1 MSEIKLESPPEAHY
15 TVYKLTDPEGKLY
28 IGLTGKPAE
37 QRWRKGRG
45 YSRDTP
51 IRAAVNRYGWEAFEK
66 EILCEKLTR
75 EGGGKLESW
84 FIAYYDS
91 SSPEKGYNRFLGG
104 LGKGVHMSEVS
115 KKICRNVKNR
125 QYAER
130 PELIEK
136 IRSSVNTAYA
146 NDPVYRERI
155 GKKVL
160 EAYERD
166 PTLKTRISNTV
177 RQLWTDPEYRYRAT
191 EGRAAVCS
199 GNTKAAAEM
208 QVKGRQY
215 YREHPERKAEVSAQ
229 MSAYLLSPEGRKFVE
244 SDSRPKP
251 VRCVETGKIYPSQR
265 AAERETGFCNIHKV
279 CSGRNRVCGGYHWE
293 YI

>member
-1 MSEIKLESPPEAHY
+1 MPEIKLESPPEAHY

-66 EILCEKLTR
+66 TILCEKLTKAGA
-75 EGGGKLESW
+75 E
-84 FIAYYDS
+84 
-91 SSPEKGYNRFLGG
+91 
-104 LGKGVHMSEVS
+104 MSEVS